1 MHLAQNP
8 LFLRGHFQER
18 IQSIGYLKNVI
29 FTKKVIHPSTQR
41 LYLC

>member
-1 MHLAQNP
+1 MYLAQNP

-18 IQSIGYLKNVI
+18 IQNIDYLKNVI
-29 FTKKVIHPSTQR
+29 FTKMAIHPSTQR